1 MAWRNRRRRRGV
13 VRDVALRLGFV
24 APALA
29 KLQMTVVR
37 DLRAWL
43 PGVEGVLLC
52 EFHLQW
58 YWSALLGGLT
68 FGVGAACVDP
78 DSVGSGRCCLCRV
91 TGRHR
96 DTLLMMWYPWGEAH
110 MMVWPY
116 VVTFALCANAPIR
129 APDRRQQREQG
140 KQPHR
145 PPPVPWRHRHRGAGS
160 HAGR

>member
-1 MAWRNRRRRRGV
+1 M

-78 DSVGSGRCCLCRV
+78 DSVASIP
-91 TGRHR
+91 
-96 DTLLMMWYPWGEAH
+96 TLSVQAA
-110 MMVWPY
+110 VAY
-116 VVTFALCANAPIR
+116 VALL
-129 APDRRQQREQG
+129 
-140 KQPHR
+140 
-145 PPPVPWRHRHRGAGS
+145 AGI
-160 HAGR
+160 AIPC

>member
-58 YWSALLGGLT
+58 YWSVLLGGLT
-68 FGVGAACVDP
+68 FGVGAAFNEDCSRSTLQRLA
-78 DSVGSGRCCLCRV
+78 DSELSMLV
-91 TGRHR
+91 TAQ
-96 DTLLMMWYPWGEAH
+96 T
-110 MMVWPY
+110 
-116 VVTFALCANAPIR
+116 
-129 APDRRQQREQG
+129 
-140 KQPHR
+140 K
-145 PPPVPWRHRHRGAGS
+145 
-160 HAGR
+160 